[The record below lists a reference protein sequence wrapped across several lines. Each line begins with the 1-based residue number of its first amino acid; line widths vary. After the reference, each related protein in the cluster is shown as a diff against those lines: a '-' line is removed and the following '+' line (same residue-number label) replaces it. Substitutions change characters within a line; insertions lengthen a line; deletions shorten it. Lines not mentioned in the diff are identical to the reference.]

1 MRLTGPESGVNL
13 PAASQRVSGFPGLR
27 LTLEDNRSLLN
38 ERLQHMLSE
47 FRKALYEAIS
57 DSTDVHRTWRQL
69 REEGYSLYLLV
80 DCKKQEGQEAL
91 PAAAQPNGKLPLPP
105 QQEPVFQ
112 INGTDLSFRKSIG
125 IDPTRRRRR

>member
-1 MRLTGPESGVNL
+1 LQLAVRSK
-13 PAASQRVSGFPGLR
+13 
-27 LTLEDNRSLLN
+27 LEDNRSLLN

-80 DCKKQEGQEAL
+80 DCKRQDGEQQSTERGKLAL
-91 PAAAQPNGKLPLPP
+91 PP
-105 QQEPVFQ
+105 QEPVFQ
-112 INGTDLSFRKSIG
+112 INGTDLSFLKSIG

>member
-1 MRLTGPESGVNL
+1 M
-13 PAASQRVSGFPGLR
+13 SGFPGLR

-80 DCKKQEGQEAL
+80 DCKKQDGQEAL

-112 INGTDLSFRKSIG
+112 INGTDLSFLKSIG

>member
-1 MRLTGPESGVNL
+1 M
-13 PAASQRVSGFPGLR
+13 
-27 LTLEDNRSLLN
+27 LN

-80 DCKKQEGQEAL
+80 DCKRQDGEQSTERGKLAL
-91 PAAAQPNGKLPLPP
+91 PP
-105 QQEPVFQ
+105 QEPVFQ
-112 INGTDLSFRKSIG
+112 INGTDLSFLKSIG
-125 IDPTRRRRR
+125 IDPPRRRRR

>member
-1 MRLTGPESGVNL
+1 MK
-13 PAASQRVSGFPGLR
+13 
-27 LTLEDNRSLLN
+27 DNRSLLN

-80 DCKKQEGQEAL
+80 DCKKQDGQETAER
-91 PAAAQPNGKLPLPP
+91 GKLPLPP
-105 QQEPVFQ
+105 QEPVFQ
-112 INGTDLSFRKSIG
+112 INGTDLSFLKSIG

>member
-1 MRLTGPESGVNL
+1 M
-13 PAASQRVSGFPGLR
+13 
-27 LTLEDNRSLLN
+27 LN
-38 ERLQHMLSE
+38 ERLQSMLSE

-80 DCKKQEGQEAL
+80 DCKKQDGEQTAV
-91 PAAAQPNGKLPLPP
+91 PAERGKLPLPS
-105 QQEPVFQ
+105 QEPVVFQ
-112 INGTDLSFRKSIG
+112 INGGDLSFLKSIG

>member
-1 MRLTGPESGVNL
+1 L
-13 PAASQRVSGFPGLR
+13 Q
-27 LTLEDNRSLLN
+27 LEDNRSLVN
-38 ERLQHMLSE
+38 ERLQQMLSE

-80 DCKKQEGQEAL
+80 DCKKQDGQET
-91 PAAAQPNGKLPLPP
+91 PERGKLPLPP
-105 QQEPVFQ
+105 QEPVFQ
-112 INGTDLSFRKSIG
+112 INGTDLSFLKSIG

>member
-1 MRLTGPESGVNL
+1 MTGSGRGAARL
-13 PAASQRVSGFPGLR
+13 Q
-27 LTLEDNRSLLN
+27 LEDNRSLVN
-38 ERLQHMLSE
+38 ERLQQMLSE

-80 DCKKQEGQEAL
+80 DCKKQDGQEAF
-91 PAAAQPNGKLPLPP
+91 PERGKLPLPP
-105 QQEPVFQ
+105 QEPVFQ
-112 INGTDLSFRKSIG
+112 INGTDLSFLKSIG

>member
-1 MRLTGPESGVNL
+1 M
-13 PAASQRVSGFPGLR
+13 
-27 LTLEDNRSLLN
+27 LN
-38 ERLQHMLSE
+38 ERLQSMLSE

-80 DCKKQEGQEAL
+80 DCKKQDGEQQ
-91 PAAAQPNGKLPLPP
+91 AAVTAERGKLPLTS
-105 QQEPVFQ
+105 QEPIVFQ
-112 INGTDLSFRKSIG
+112 INGGDLSFLKSIG

>member
-1 MRLTGPESGVNL
+1 M
-13 PAASQRVSGFPGLR
+13 
-27 LTLEDNRSLLN
+27 LN
-38 ERLQHMLSE
+38 ERLQSMLSE

-80 DCKKQEGQEAL
+80 DCKKQDGEQAAV
-91 PAAAQPNGKLPLPP
+91 PAERGKLPLPS
-105 QQEPVFQ
+105 QEPVVFQ
-112 INGTDLSFRKSIG
+112 INGGDLSFLKSIG

>member
-1 MRLTGPESGVNL
+1 
-13 PAASQRVSGFPGLR
+13 
-27 LTLEDNRSLLN
+27 LLN

-80 DCKKQEGQEAL
+80 ACKRQDGEQQSTERGKLAL
-91 PAAAQPNGKLPLPP
+91 PP
-105 QQEPVFQ
+105 QEPVFQ
-112 INGTDLSFRKSIG
+112 INGTDLSFLKSIG

>member
-1 MRLTGPESGVNL
+1 
-13 PAASQRVSGFPGLR
+13 
-27 LTLEDNRSLLN
+27 LLN

-80 DCKKQEGQEAL
+80 DCKKQDGQE
-91 PAAAQPNGKLPLPP
+91 QVERGKLPLP
-105 QQEPVFQ
+105 QHEPVFQ
-112 INGTDLSFRKSIG
+112 INGLDLSFLKSIG

>member
-1 MRLTGPESGVNL
+1 MRSK
-13 PAASQRVSGFPGLR
+13 
-27 LTLEDNRSLLN
+27 LEDNRSLLN
-38 ERLQHMLSE
+38 ERLQSMLSE

-80 DCKKQEGQEAL
+80 DCKRQDGEASSERGKLAL
-91 PAAAQPNGKLPLPP
+91 PP
-105 QQEPVFQ
+105 QEPVFQ
-112 INGTDLSFRKSIG
+112 INGTDLSFLKSIG

>member
-1 MRLTGPESGVNL
+1 M
-13 PAASQRVSGFPGLR
+13 QQ
-27 LTLEDNRSLLN
+27 EDNRSLLN
-38 ERLQHMLSE
+38 ERLQSMLSE

-80 DCKKQEGQEAL
+80 DCKRQEAL
-91 PAAAQPNGKLPLPP
+91 ESALAERGKLPPP
-105 QQEPVFQ
+105 SDPVFQ
-112 INGTDLSFRKSIG
+112 INGTDLSFLKSIG

>member
-1 MRLTGPESGVNL
+1 
-13 PAASQRVSGFPGLR
+13 
-27 LTLEDNRSLLN
+27 
-38 ERLQHMLSE
+38 MLSE

-91 PAAAQPNGKLPLPP
+91 PGVAATAGKLPLPP
-105 QQEPVFQ
+105 QEPVFQ
-112 INGTDLSFRKSIG
+112 INGTDLSFLKSIG

>member
-1 MRLTGPESGVNL
+1 M
-13 PAASQRVSGFPGLR
+13 
-27 LTLEDNRSLLN
+27 LN

-57 DSTDVHRTWRQL
+57 DSTDVHRTWRTL

-80 DCKKQEGQEAL
+80 DCKKQDGEQQQER
-91 PAAAQPNGKLPLPP
+91 GKLPLPP
-105 QQEPVFQ
+105 QEPVFQ
-112 INGTDLSFRKSIG
+112 INGPDLSFLKSIG